1 MENYFKNETSICEFM
16 HETGLENVSR
26 TKQITNL
33 VDYVFGVEVGLDTNA
48 RKNRGGNIMA
58 EAIAR
63 KFRDAGVPFRHFG
76 RTDGILRPG
85 LAFLKNGFIAAYF
98 VFSLVGVFKTDLC
111 A

>member
-1 MENYFKNETSICEFM
+1 MENYFQNETSICEFM

-76 RTDGILRPG
+76 RTDGILRPPSSSSKCN
-85 LAFLKNGFIAAYF
+85 FLG
-98 VFSLVGVFKTDLC
+98 
-111 A
+111 